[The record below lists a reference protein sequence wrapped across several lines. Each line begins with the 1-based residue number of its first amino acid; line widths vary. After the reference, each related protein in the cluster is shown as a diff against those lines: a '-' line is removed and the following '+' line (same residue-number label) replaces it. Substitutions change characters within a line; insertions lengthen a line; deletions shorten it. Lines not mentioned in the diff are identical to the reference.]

1 MNYFRQLHKQY
12 LFVCI
17 IALGMLVRTFVAPG
31 FMLNTKTTNGDL
43 FAVTLCHGPNN
54 INQLPG
60 LEKPNKHNEPASND
74 HKKQTNCNLWTSSST
89 SLVIDQFILD
99 YKNQFLD
106 GELILYKASFD
117 TSFIRTSQYARAP
130 PALI

>member
-1 MNYFRQLHKQY
+1 MNYFRQLHRQY

-31 FMLNTKTTNGDL
+31 FMLNTKNTNGDL
-43 FAVTLCHGPNN
+43 FTVTLCHGPNN
-54 INQLPG
+54 INQLAG
-60 LEKPNKHNEPASND
+60 LEKPNRLDEPVSDD

-89 SLVIDQFILD
+89 SLVIDQFVLN
-99 YKNQFLD
+99 YNNQFSD
-106 GELILYKASFD
+106 DELILYKALFNK
-117 TSFIRTSQYARAP
+117 SFIHTSQYARAP

>member
-12 LFVCI
+12 LFVSI
-17 IALGMLVRTFVAPG
+17 IALGMLVRTFIAPG

-54 INQLPG
+54 INQLSG
-60 LEKPNKHNEPASND
+60 LENPNELNEPVSND

-89 SLVIDQFILD
+89 SLVIDQFVLG
-99 YKNQFLD
+99 YNNQFSD
-106 GELILYKASFD
+106 GELILYKASID
-117 TSFIRTSQYARAP
+117 TSFIYTSQYARAP
-130 PALI
+130 PTLI

>member
-60 LEKPNKHNEPASND
+60 LEKLNKYNEPVSND

-89 SLVIDQFILD
+89 SLVIEQFVLD
-99 YKNQFLD
+99 HKNQFSD
-106 GELILYKASFD
+106 DELILYKASFD
-117 TSFIRTSQYARAP
+117 TSFIHTLQYARAP

>member
-12 LFVCI
+12 LYVCI
-17 IALGMLVRTFVAPG
+17 IALGMLARSFVAPG
-31 FMLNTKTTNGDL
+31 FMLNTKTTNGNL

-60 LEKPNKHNEPASND
+60 LEKPNKLNEPVSSD

-89 SLVIDQFILD
+89 SLVIEQFVLD
-99 YKNQFLD
+99 YKNQFSD
-106 GELILYKASFD
+106 SELILYKGSFD
-117 TSFIRTSQYARAP
+117 TSFMHASQYARAP
-130 PALI
+130 PTLI

>member
-1 MNYFRQLHKQY
+1 MNYFRQLHRQY

-31 FMLNTKTTNGDL
+31 FMLNTKNTNGDL
-43 FAVTLCHGPNN
+43 FTVTLCHGPNN
-54 INQLPG
+54 INQLAG
-60 LEKPNKHNEPASND
+60 LEKPNRLDEPVSDD

-89 SLVIDQFILD
+89 SLVIDQFVLN
-99 YKNQFLD
+99 YNNQFSD
-106 GELILYKASFD
+106 GELILYKALFNK
-117 TSFIRTSQYARAP
+117 SFIHTSQYARAP

>member
-1 MNYFRQLHKQY
+1 MNYFRQLNRQY

-31 FMLNTKTTNGDL
+31 FMLNTKNTNGDL

-54 INQLPG
+54 INQLAG
-60 LEKPNKHNEPASND
+60 LEKPNKHNEPVSND

-117 TSFIRTSQYARAP
+117 TFFIYTSQNARAP
-130 PALI
+130 LTLF

>member
-1 MNYFRQLHKQY
+1 MSHIQDLLNLISTDKTDKYNNNIIHLLVKNNDNNILNKY
-12 LFVCI
+12 LS
-17 IALGMLVRTFVAPG
+17 
-31 FMLNTKTTNGDL
+31 
-43 FAVTLCHGPNN
+43 NN
-54 INQLPG
+54 INQLAG
-60 LEKPNKHNEPASND
+60 LEKPNKHNEPVSND

-117 TSFIRTSQYARAP
+117 TSFIHTSQYARAP
-130 PALI
+130 PTLI

>member
-12 LFVCI
+12 LYVCI
-17 IALGMLVRTFVAPG
+17 IALGMLARSFVAPG
-31 FMLNTKTTNGDL
+31 FMLNTKTANGNL

-60 LEKPNKHNEPASND
+60 LEKPNKLNEPVSSD

-89 SLVIDQFILD
+89 SLVIEQFVLD
-99 YKNQFLD
+99 YKNQFSD
-106 GELILYKASFD
+106 GELILYKGSFD
-117 TSFIRTSQYARAP
+117 TSFMHASQYARAP
-130 PALI
+130 PTLI

>member
-31 FMLNTKTTNGDL
+31 FMLNTKNTNGDL

-60 LEKPNKHNEPASND
+60 LEKPNKHNEPVSND

-99 YKNQFLD
+99 YKNQFSD

-117 TSFIRTSQYARAP
+117 ISFIQRSQYARAP
-130 PALI
+130 PTLI

>member
-1 MNYFRQLHKQY
+1 MNYFRQLHRQY

-31 FMLNTKTTNGDL
+31 FMLNTKNTNGDL

-54 INQLPG
+54 INQLSG
-60 LEKPNKHNEPASND
+60 LEKPNELNEPVSND

-89 SLVIDQFILD
+89 SLVIDQFVLG
-99 YKNQFLD
+99 YNNQFSD
-106 GELILYKASFD
+106 GKLILYKASID
-117 TSFIRTSQYARAP
+117 TSFIYTSQYVRAP
-130 PALI
+130 PTLI

>member
-12 LFVCI
+12 LFVYI

-31 FMLNTKTTNGDL
+31 FMLNTKTANGDL
-43 FAVTLCHGPNN
+43 FTVTLCHGPNN
-54 INQLPG
+54 INQLAG
-60 LEKPNKHNEPASND
+60 LEKPNKLDEPVSDD

-89 SLVIDQFILD
+89 SLVIDQFVLN
-99 YKNQFLD
+99 YNNQFSD
-106 GELILYKASFD
+106 DELILYKTLFNK
-117 TSFIRTSQYARAP
+117 SFIHTSQYARAP